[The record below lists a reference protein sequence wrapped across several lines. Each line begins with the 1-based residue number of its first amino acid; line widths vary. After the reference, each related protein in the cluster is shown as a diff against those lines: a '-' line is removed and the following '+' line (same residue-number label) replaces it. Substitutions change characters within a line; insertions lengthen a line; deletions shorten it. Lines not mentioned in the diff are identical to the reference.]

1 MCLISSTQPMSA
13 EAVRGFLEAIK
24 TDVTLQDKLKMVV
37 EAENADEAIV
47 AIGNKA
53 GFEFSAEEW
62 LDEQLD
68 TINGGAYWSPVT
80 GGAWLMTS

>member
-1 MCLISSTQPMSA
+1 MSA

-24 TDVTLQDKLKMVV
+24 TDATLQDKLKMVA
-37 EAENADEAIV
+37 EAENADEAIIE
-47 AIGNKA
+47 IGNEA

-68 TINGGAYWSPVT
+68 TINGGAYWSPIT
-80 GGAWLMTS
+80 GGAWHMTT